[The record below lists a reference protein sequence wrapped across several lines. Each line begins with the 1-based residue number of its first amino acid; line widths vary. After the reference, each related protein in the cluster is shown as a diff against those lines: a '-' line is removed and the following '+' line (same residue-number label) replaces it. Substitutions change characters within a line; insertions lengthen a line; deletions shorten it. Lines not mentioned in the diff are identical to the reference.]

1 MQLFILISSSFSL
14 VFISSI
20 KANSG
25 INTFV
30 IQQNLATGIYYINI
44 EKGSRSTNVLEYIKV
59 ALNFKS
65 KRDLVSNNVAFS
77 VPRLCLELIFIN
89 YISV

>member
-1 MQLFILISSSFSL
+1 M
-14 VFISSI
+14 
-20 KANSG
+20 
-25 INTFV
+25 

-77 VPRLCLELIFIN
+77 VPRLYLELILIILASN
-89 YISV
+89 LH